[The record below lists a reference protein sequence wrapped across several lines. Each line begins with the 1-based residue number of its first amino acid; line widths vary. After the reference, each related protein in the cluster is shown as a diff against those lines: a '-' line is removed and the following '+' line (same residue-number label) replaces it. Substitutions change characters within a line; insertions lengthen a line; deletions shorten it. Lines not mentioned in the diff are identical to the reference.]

1 MKKFLKMKKFL
12 IIIFILIVI
21 VSIAILIATL
31 INEKGPFNINTQKEF
46 YDLSVKDIQQIE
58 TSAEQMGIKTSKIMY
73 DKTKLATVNGL
84 PVYPIDVEQKRFE
97 IALAQIEKVSN
108 GIDYSGY
115 DINDDKQVLKA
126 VVEELVLVSEAKRR
140 GIDFTFEEVY
150 EELKEFT
157 KESKRE
163 LKEKDAANEQIYI
176 ENKNFWSIMDAYQK
190 GLQLNDDEFVKFFA
204 RSERIYKI
212 RKELYSQ
219 FIQELMDQNMDEQTI
234 IAKGNELLPDL
245 MKKAEIVY
253 Y

>member
-1 MKKFLKMKKFL
+1 M
-12 IIIFILIVI
+12 
-21 VSIAILIATL
+21 
-31 INEKGPFNINTQKEF
+31 
-46 YDLSVKDIQQIE
+46 
-58 TSAEQMGIKTSKIMY
+58 
-73 DKTKLATVNGL
+73 
-84 PVYPIDVEQKRFE
+84 
-97 IALAQIEKVSN
+97 
-108 GIDYSGY
+108 
-115 DINDDKQVLKA
+115 
-126 VVEELVLVSEAKRR
+126 SEAKRR

>member
-1 MKKFLKMKKFL
+1 MDKKVLALSASVFA
-12 IIIFILIVI
+12 FICICV
-21 VSIAILIATL
+21 ATAVL
-31 INEKGPFNINTQKEF
+31 MGSASGKYYVGSNKEF
-46 YDLSVKDIQQIE
+46 YELDNSDLANLKPKFE
-58 TSAEQMGIKTSKIMY
+58 RMGMAAKTVLD

-115 DINDDKQVLKA
+115 DINDDKQILKA